1 MHRPLRPLLAALTTS
16 VLIMTPAPG
25 MGESLM
31 ITQGNS
37 GASLD
42 FRIIIPPIMRV
53 LENSHPRQLDTIAD
67 GKASAEQRL
76 VVLSNMKGGVLRLVT
91 ACRAPTRY
99 LGAANCPTKRHTPQA
114 RGRRLQPLWHPPG
127 TLHGGAA
134 APLRHQRWQRQCP
147 QLAGANRHLGHLN
160 LRGLT
165 AHLRNGVSGCKNPVH
180 TCAPVTRNSCCSASF
195 SSVLIAQRANAAL
208 VRLVCAISE
217 AWTVQMNGLGSL
229 LGGST

>member
-1 MHRPLRPLLAALTTS
+1 MPRSLRPLLAALTTS

-76 VVLSNMKGGVLRLVT
+76 VVLSNMKGGFCVSLR
-91 ACRAPTRY
+91 R
-99 LGAANCPTKRHTPQA
+99 
-114 RGRRLQPLWHPPG
+114 
-127 TLHGGAA
+127 A
-134 APLRHQRWQRQCP
+134 APQLGTWELQTAPQKGIQLRPAADGYSLC
-147 QLAGANRHLGHLN
+147 G
-160 LRGLT
+160 
-165 AHLRNGVSGCKNPVH
+165 
-180 TCAPVTRNSCCSASF
+180 TRPGRYTV
-195 SSVLIAQRANAAL
+195 VLQHHFGTSDGSANAL
-208 VRLVCAISE
+208 NWPVQTDISAI
-217 AWTVQMNGLGSL
+217 
-229 LGGST
+229 